1 MASNKIGS
9 TIEKTQEATKK
20 LDDITGKINNVNRY
34 AILVSDVLDSI
45 KTTLNNNVDENL
57 YDVRKELK
65 LQAKSYA
72 YQKVLENIPTEQE
85 LIDLIVNQSC
95 DIQSMNIVK
104 KVKNN
109 FESVLNKSKNILNS
123 SITKLDELKK
133 KTDKSLETLTNISL
147 LLVIFQSLITAL
159 EILVEAAKISLL
171 VFTGI
176 FASGV
181 GIVNIKKVIDD
192 AEALI
197 FKYTGAIKTY
207 SNYALRVVNTII
219 SIINF
224 IPIVIELF
232 KNLERQVDYI
242 LSLVLKYYE
251 MHIRQCL
258 GDEGFDN
265 DGNLSVENID
275 RFLDFETSN
284 LNNLNND
291 ILGEYTRDSNERRIF
306 RPKIN

>member
-1 MASNKIGS
+1 MASNKIGNA
-9 TIEKTQEATKK
+9 IEKTQEATKK
-20 LDDITGKINNVNRY
+20 LNDITSKINNVNRY
-34 AILVSDVLDSI
+34 AVLVSDVLDSI

-57 YDVRKELK
+57 YNVKRDLK
-65 LQAKSYA
+65 QQAKSYA
-72 YQKVLENIPTEQE
+72 YQKVVENIPTEQE
-85 LIDLIVNQSC
+85 LIDLILNQSC

-147 LLVIFQSLITAL
+147 LLVIFQSLVTAL

-181 GIVNIKKVIDD
+181 GIVNVKKVIDD

-232 KNLERQVDYI
+232 KNLKRQVDYI

>member
-171 VFTGI
+171 VFSGI

-181 GIVNIKKVIDD
+181 GIVNVKKIIDD

-265 DGNLSVENID
+265 DGNLSLENID

-284 LNNLNND
+284 LINLNND

>member
-171 VFTGI
+171 VFSGI

-181 GIVNIKKVIDD
+181 GIVNVKKIIDD

>member
-9 TIEKTQEATKK
+9 AIKKTQEATKK
-20 LDDITGKINNVNRY
+20 LNDITGKINNVNRY
-34 AILVSDVLDSI
+34 AVLVSDVLDSI

-57 YDVRKELK
+57 YNVKRDLK
-65 LQAKSYA
+65 QQAKSYA

-123 SITKLDELKK
+123 SITKFDELKK

-147 LLVIFQSLITAL
+147 LLVIFQSLVTAL

-181 GIVNIKKVIDD
+181 GIVNVKKVIDD

-242 LSLVLKYYE
+242 LGLVLKYYE

-258 GDEGFDN
+258 GDEGFDS
-265 DGNLSVENID
+265 DGNLSLENID

>member
-20 LDDITGKINNVNRY
+20 LNDITGKINNVNRY
-34 AILVSDVLDSI
+34 AVLVSDVLDSI

-57 YDVRKELK
+57 YNVKRDLK
-65 LQAKSYA
+65 QQAKSYA

-171 VFTGI
+171 VFSGI

-181 GIVNIKKVIDD
+181 GIVNVKKIIDD

>member
-159 EILVEAAKISLL
+159 EILVEAARISLL

-181 GIVNIKKVIDD
+181 GIVNVKKIIDD

>member
-1 MASNKIGS
+1 MASNKIGNA
-9 TIEKTQEATKK
+9 IEKTQEATKK
-20 LDDITGKINNVNRY
+20 LNDITSKINNVNRY
-34 AILVSDVLDSI
+34 AVLVSDVLDSI

-57 YDVRKELK
+57 YNVKRDLK
-65 LQAKSYA
+65 QQAKSYA
-72 YQKVLENIPTEQE
+72 YQKVVENIPTEQE
-85 LIDLIVNQSC
+85 LIDLILNQSC

-147 LLVIFQSLITAL
+147 LLVIFQSLVTAL

-181 GIVNIKKVIDD
+181 GIVNVKKVIDD

>member
-20 LDDITGKINNVNRY
+20 LNDITGKINNVNRY

>member
-265 DGNLSVENID
+265 DGNLSLENID

>member
-181 GIVNIKKVIDD
+181 GIVNVKKIIDD

>member
-57 YDVRKELK
+57 YNVKRDLK
-65 LQAKSYA
+65 QQAKSYA

-123 SITKLDELKK
+123 SVTKLDNLKK

-159 EILVEAAKISLL
+159 EILVEAARISLL

-181 GIVNIKKVIDD
+181 GIVNVKKIIDD

>member
-123 SITKLDELKK
+123 SVTKLDNLKK

-159 EILVEAAKISLL
+159 EILVEAARISLL

-181 GIVNIKKVIDD
+181 GIVNVKKIIDD

>member
-34 AILVSDVLDSI
+34 AVLVSDVLDSI

-57 YDVRKELK
+57 YNVKRDLK
-65 LQAKSYA
+65 QQAKSYA

-123 SITKLDELKK
+123 SITKFDELKK

-265 DGNLSVENID
+265 DGNLSLENID